1 LGESAPGTAPQLK
14 IHHGFIA
21 VLYAGMYGAPE
32 IERSGNGL
40 NDGALQRGLHH
51 SYYRR
56 MVQWLQAASGI
67 AKRPSVLKKGQ
78 MNDEKAL

>member
-1 LGESAPGTAPQLK
+1 VSGPK
-14 IHHGFIA
+14 IQRGFLA
-21 VLYAGMYGAPE
+21 VYYAGMYGAPE
-32 IERSGNGL
+32 IETSGNGL

-56 MVQWLQAASGI
+56 MVQWLQAASGS

-78 MNDEKAL
+78 INHEKDL